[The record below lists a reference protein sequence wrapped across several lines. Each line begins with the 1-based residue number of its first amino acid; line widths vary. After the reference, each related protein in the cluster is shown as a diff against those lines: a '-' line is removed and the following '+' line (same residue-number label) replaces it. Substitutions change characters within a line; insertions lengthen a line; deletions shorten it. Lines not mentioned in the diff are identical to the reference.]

1 MLNIDNHVKQ
11 LIKEE
16 VAKAME
22 KVVKTVP
29 EEEILCTEDEACEF
43 LKITRPTMFKLRKE
57 GKVKYF
63 TVGSGIRY
71 KQSDLL
77 NIKSN

>member
-22 KVVKTVP
+22 KVEKTVA
-29 EEEILCTEDEACEF
+29 EEEIVYTENEACNF
-43 LKITRPTMFKLRKE
+43 LKITRPTILKLRKE

-63 TVGSGIRY
+63 TVGSRIRY

>member
-29 EEEILCTEDEACEF
+29 EERQLYTQKEACEF
-43 LKITRPTMFKLRKE
+43 LKISRPTILKLRKE
-57 GKVKYF
+57 GKLNYY
-63 TVGSGIRY
+63 TAGSGIRY
-71 KQSDLL
+71 KRSDLL